1 MVPHAVIPAL
11 RRPRQKD
18 EEFKVGYMVNEFQ
31 ANLEYIVSLKMNIR
45 REKRRK
51 GGRQRRRE
59 GRSQGWVT

>member
-45 REKRRK
+45 GRKEGKGEDGEGGKEDLK
-51 GGRQRRRE
+51 GG
-59 GRSQGWVT
+59 